1 MKNSG
6 LHLELEIN
14 ILNKNEE
21 ILIKR
26 VSKEI
31 YKKGNFKVILQPLER
46 IGKRKTKL
54 FIAYYINK
62 DNRTRSRVFVLK
74 IADKKYISRD
84 YDGWEKNL
92 KHNIRTQLY
101 PPKYEGR
108 IGALILNHA
117 GAFTIQDIDKSKE
130 LDEVLFSDVLSVNKK
145 LEIFKKLY
153 EDELE
158 NLNEGRT
165 IQRCSSLLKEYEWYL
180 RGNKSEKLICSWLGS
195 SDIEYIKFFGVE
207 VINPLKFM
215 KDFGGFSQ
223 QTKITVKN
231 IHGDLHP
238 KNVIV
243 NKNLEPRLIDFEWA
257 NKKHA
262 LKDYV
267 LMEASIKFF
276 QMSRTLPLTQCM
288 KFEKQLV
295 DFKNFEEIEAL
306 FPIDKDRF
314 FLEAYRIIWYIRKKA
329 MEFCIWKNKKAEYLS
344 SLFLVSHGLL
354 HFPECNSLY
363 CLGSLGLIAEK
374 LQGCNLEDLK
384 PK

>member
-243 NKNLEPRLIDFEWA
+243 IRIWNLD
-257 NKKHA
+257 
-262 LKDYV
+262 
-267 LMEASIKFF
+267 
-276 QMSRTLPLTQCM
+276 
-288 KFEKQLV
+288 
-295 DFKNFEEIEAL
+295 
-306 FPIDKDRF
+306 
-314 FLEAYRIIWYIRKKA
+314 
-329 MEFCIWKNKKAEYLS
+329 
-344 SLFLVSHGLL
+344 
-354 HFPECNSLY
+354 
-363 CLGSLGLIAEK
+363 
-374 LQGCNLEDLK
+374 
-384 PK
+384 